1 MKSAARTTAAKQ
13 DARQRLIRLIHVGK
27 RELGLDDEIYRAL
40 LMGSVQKD
48 STSAMSVPELER
60 VLERMKRSGFKVRV
74 KSARP
79 AVAQSKPSRP
89 LAQYPEA
96 RKIRALWLFL
106 HQLGAVKNPSEEA
119 LAAYVKRI
127 AKVDA
132 LQWTNGDQTE
142 ALIETLKK
150 WAMRYLPGQVR
161 EMAQTLSEA
170 IKTGSVTLS
179 DEELTGLRSTVG
191 LAQTRQTFDPM
202 QTAWDALKTALDKRE
217 KS

>member
-1 MKSAARTTAAKQ
+1 MKSAARTTANQ

-27 RELGLDDEIYRAL
+27 RELGLDDDVYRAL

-74 KSARP
+74 KASAQPRP
-79 AVAQSKPSRP
+79 GRP

-96 RKIRALWLFL
+96 RKVRALWLFL

-132 LQWTNGDQTE
+132 LQWTNGNQTE

-217 KS
+217 KP

>member
-1 MKSAARTTAAKQ
+1 MKSAARTAANQ

-79 AVAQSKPSRP
+79 PAQSRPGRP

-96 RKIRALWLFL
+96 RKVRALWLFL
-106 HQLGAVKNPSEEA
+106 HQLGVVKNPSEEA

-132 LQWTNGDQTE
+132 LQWTNGNQTE

-217 KS
+217 KP

>member
-1 MKSAARTTAAKQ
+1 MKSAARTTANQ

-27 RELGLDDEIYRAL
+27 RELGLDDDVYRAL

-79 AVAQSKPSRP
+79 PAQSRPGRP

-96 RKIRALWLFL
+96 RKVRALWLFL

-132 LQWTNGDQTE
+132 LQWTNGNQTE

-202 QTAWDALKTALDKRE
+202 QTAWDALKTALYKRE
-217 KS
+217 KP

>member
-1 MKSAARTTAAKQ
+1 MKSAARTAANQ

-48 STSAMSVPELER
+48 STSAMSVLELER

-79 AVAQSKPSRP
+79 PAQSRPGRP

-96 RKIRALWLFL
+96 RKVRALWLFL

-132 LQWTNGDQTE
+132 LQWTNGNQTE

-217 KS
+217 KP